1 MRSSAV
7 VRVSARLLPAALVVL
22 GVGVVLLGQQGA
34 MRRDHDVSVLPAV
47 NAFLNGTSAG
57 LLTCGYL
64 FIRRKRIL
72 AHRICMLT
80 ALGVST
86 LFLVSYL
93 IYHFQAGSVPFR
105 GIGVIR
111 LIYFPLLISHIVL
124 AASIVP
130 LALITVYRAG
140 REQFEQHK
148 RIARFTLPVWL
159 YVSVTGVIVYGM
171 LYWLPPSR

>member
-1 MRSSAV
+1 
-7 VRVSARLLPAALVVL
+7 LPT
-22 GVGVVLLGQQGA
+22 
-34 MRRDHDVSVLPAV
+34 V
-47 NAFLNGTSAG
+47 NAFLNGTSAV
-57 LLTCGYL
+57 LLTSGYL

-93 IYHFQAGSVPFR
+93 FYHFQAGSVPFR

-124 AASIVP
+124 ATSIVP
-130 LALITVYRAG
+130 LALITVYRAWG
-140 REQFEQHK
+140 EQFEQHK